1 MSDRPTVE
9 FGKMG
14 HELQFQEVKGEPVP
28 STNKKG
34 RNCHTYKC

>member
-1 MSDRPTVE
+1 MSDRATVE

-14 HELQFQEVKGEPVP
+14 HEFQEGKGEPVP

-34 RNCHTYKC
+34 RNCHTYKRC